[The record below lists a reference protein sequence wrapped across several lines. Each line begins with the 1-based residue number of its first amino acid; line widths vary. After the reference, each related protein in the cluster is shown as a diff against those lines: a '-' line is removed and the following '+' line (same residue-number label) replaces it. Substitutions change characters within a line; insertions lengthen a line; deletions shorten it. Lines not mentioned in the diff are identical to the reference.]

1 MAREQC
7 AVGVI
12 NGCISQTAREDN
24 EVIFIRSDFK
34 NFIFFEEMRTNFVK
48 NFSSNRVGW
57 KSLR

>member
-34 NFIFFEEMRTNFVK
+34 NFVFFEEMRTDFV
-48 NFSSNRVGW
+48 
-57 KSLR
+57 